1 MKEFPSE
8 MILKYPRSGYLNSAF
23 CILNFALCRLGGT
36 TNYNSPIYDHYIISR
51 GFVKESGVFLEIR
64 GFSLDLQGK

>member
-23 CILNFALCRLGGT
+23 CILNSALCRLGGT
-36 TNYNSPIYDHYIISR
+36 TNYNLNSWTPINFAGIQLFSELTENS
-51 GFVKESGVFLEIR
+51 GESL
-64 GFSLDLQGK
+64 